1 MTKEI
6 TIEEAMCGVEFI
18 LENLD
23 KSITKISSGG
33 VVIQPEQIMTVK
45 EKGMPFHKN
54 PFKFGNLFILFKV
67 KLPLTITSSEQGSIR
82 KLFQ

>member
-23 KSITKISSGG
+23 KSITQISSGG
-33 VVIQPEQIMTVK
+33 VVI
-45 EKGMPFHKN
+45 
-54 PFKFGNLFILFKV
+54 
-67 KLPLTITSSEQGSIR
+67 
-82 KLFQ
+82 

>member
-23 KSITKISSGG
+23 KSKTKISSGG
-33 VVIQPEQIMTVK
+33 
-45 EKGMPFHKN
+45 
-54 PFKFGNLFILFKV
+54 
-67 KLPLTITSSEQGSIR
+67 
-82 KLFQ
+82 